1 MGVTFLWFSLC
12 HFFQP
17 GTLKAKKTF
26 QCGINEI
33 SKTNM
38 EYTVNSFLLISI
50 NFSIP
55 FTIINKSSKIMFEK
69 LKISKDIFEKLKIIP
84 NQVYNTSPIPWLN

>member
-1 MGVTFLWFSLC
+1 
-12 HFFQP
+12 
-17 GTLKAKKTF
+17 
-26 QCGINEI
+26 
-33 SKTNM
+33 M